1 MAEENM
7 HIHTE
12 LGHHALREADLDH
25 VAGGGNTTSEQ
36 TYKCGCGKTF
46 ASREALAA
54 HKRKE
59 GHI

>member
-1 MAEENM
+1 M